1 MKGIVTA
8 LAALVA
14 LTGAALADGVAS
26 RNVVGY
32 TSEDH
37 SIPRVQTIQFWA
49 VGASGQEADLTEL
62 IEADTIGEYSDELQI
77 YDPENGVF
85 VTHMWDGT
93 QWINAETDDPVEISV
108 IPGNGFLVVSDAPWT
123 IKGEVP
129 EMTSYD
135 HPIEAGVPCVVGN
148 AYPVAATVADFDWS
162 EVAEYEDELQIYDPE
177 NGVFVTYMWDGTQ
190 WINAETDDPLSAS
203 ADLTDGFLFVTGLE
217 SITQNFPT
225 NE

>member
-93 QWINAETDDPVEISV
+93 QWINAETDDP
-108 IPGNGFLVVSDAPWT
+108 
-123 IKGEVP
+123 
-129 EMTSYD
+129 
-135 HPIEAGVPCVVGN
+135 
-148 AYPVAATVADFDWS
+148 
-162 EVAEYEDELQIYDPE
+162 
-177 NGVFVTYMWDGTQ
+177 
-190 WINAETDDPLSAS
+190 LSAS